1 MHKTKVRNV
10 RNEGECES
18 CEVKER
24 ERNGLGMGPEAG
36 LLAIFISK
44 AVALCQQTL

>member
-1 MHKTKVRNV
+1 MYKIKVRNV

-24 ERNGLGMGPEAG
+24 ERNGLGMGFEVG
-36 LLAIFISK
+36 LLVIFISK
-44 AVALCQQTL
+44 VVVFC